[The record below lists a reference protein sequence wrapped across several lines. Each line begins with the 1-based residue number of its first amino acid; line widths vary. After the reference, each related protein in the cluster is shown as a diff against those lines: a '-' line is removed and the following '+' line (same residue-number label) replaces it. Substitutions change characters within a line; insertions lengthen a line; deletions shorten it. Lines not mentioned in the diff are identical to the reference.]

1 MTNTPAE
8 FIAYCL
14 AHPQDRDGSTWD
26 QKCVA
31 LVFRAGGFTDSRDSA
46 YRAAL
51 ATEAAGHKLDTTT
64 PLDELPAGWFV
75 YFDKAGPDNG
85 HIGMTTGNGRF
96 GSANW
101 RAKGW
106 GTALGTM
113 GIQFYIDTGARYMG
127 ASPYF
132 INDTL
137 DLSGT
142 ASLGFRDLPTLA
154 EKRRPM
160 SQLIRNYDGS
170 IGLVT
175 EDGELLPLASTT
187 EVEALKATGIVG
199 DWVQMPDGLIWNTLT
214 AVTARK
220 LAQRTGNPAAVAGA
234 LAPLLVSAVVGA
246 LADTGSGLTVAQV
259 EAAAEAA
266 VRSVFADAAK

>member
-31 LVFRAGGFTDSRDSA
+31 LVFRAGGFTDSRNSA

-64 PLDELPAGWFV
+64 PLDRLPAGWFV

-85 HIGMTTGNGRF
+85 HIGMTTGNGQF

-106 GTALGTM
+106 GTALGQM
-113 GIQFYIDTGARYMG
+113 SIQFYIDSGARYMG

-132 INDTL
+132 INTTL
-137 DLSGT
+137 DLSGL
-142 ASLGFRDLPTLA
+142 ASLDLTPVI

-160 SQLIRNYDGS
+160 SALIRNYDGS

-175 EDGELLPLASTT
+175 EDGELIPLASMT
-187 EVEALKATGIVG
+187 EVDSLRATGIVG
-199 DWVQMPDGLIWNTLT
+199 DFVQMPDGLIWNTLT
-214 AVTARK
+214 AITGRK
-220 LAQRTGNPAAVAGA
+220 LVQRSGNPDATAAA
-234 LAPLLVSAVVGA
+234 LAPLLVSAVVAG
-246 LADTGSGLTVAQV
+246 LAGTGSGLTEEQVAQ
-259 EAAAEAA
+259 ATEAA
-266 VRSVFADAAK
+266 VRAVFADAAK

>member
-1 MTNTPAE
+1 MMTNTPAE

-31 LVFRAGGFTDSRDSA
+31 LVFRAGGFSASADSA

-64 PLDELPAGWFV
+64 PLDKLPVGWFV

-85 HIGMTTGNGRF
+85 HIGMTTGNGQF

-106 GTALGTM
+106 GTALGLM
-113 GIQFYIDTGARYMG
+113 GIQFYINTGARYMG

-132 INDTL
+132 INTTL
-137 DLSGT
+137 DLSST
-142 ASLGFRDLPTLA
+142 A
-154 EKRRPM
+154 
-160 SQLIRNYDGS
+160 
-170 IGLVT
+170 
-175 EDGELLPLASTT
+175 
-187 EVEALKATGIVG
+187 
-199 DWVQMPDGLIWNTLT
+199 
-214 AVTARK
+214 
-220 LAQRTGNPAAVAGA
+220 
-234 LAPLLVSAVVGA
+234 
-246 LADTGSGLTVAQV
+246 GSGPTPLELDVPLTDLEMTTIANR
-259 EAAAEAA
+259 AAEAVWHFMLAEPPEGVTPGKAQLAGDWLRYSDARLKMIPAATINGAPIDYAALAKA
-266 VRSVFADAAK
+266 VNEDAAQRLAN